1 MTERGTS
8 GGMEI
13 TSTALLAAAA
23 YFDGRA
29 AHLSN
34 HATGYTRGDIER
46 LHIGL
51 MVDLSQAC
59 KHAAQAAN
67 ATGQGRREATYPA
80 RDCSTGGQHGN
91 D

>member
-67 ATGQGRREATYPA
+67 APLERSAVADTLRGVVGSSA
-80 RDCSTGGQHGN
+80 GG
-91 D
+91 DK